1 MFENLEELKKKK
13 IIHKERLSGGFSF
26 ETWKVVLED
35 GENLIFR
42 TAPRIEIEDGKVF
55 DPYEIFNREKLF
67 YSEVNT
73 HHPGRCPIVYEIVEN
88 KDSDIQSYQVMS
100 YIEGVSL
107 EKYIKTLEDSECARL
122 LKDVGII
129 TAEIN
134 NIKPDESS
142 SLNLGSWRSVFHN
155 MLLERLNPLV
165 NLNLLDE
172 GERDLLLHV
181 YRNQKI
187 ENDKS
192 LLHLDM
198 RLPNLIYKNGSIHV
212 IDSEHCRIGDPL
224 YELAIVD
231 VAGLLTKDFIEGY
244 TSTIIYDLDKDSILY
259 KLYKLER
266 LGALSFLFNQIA
278 KNESMFKKIYNV
290 FISIKDEILNQ

>member
-1 MFENLEELKKKK
+1 MFKNLKEFKEKK
-13 IIHKERLSGGFSF
+13 IIHRERLFGGFSF
-26 ETWKVVLED
+26 ETWKVILDD

-42 TAPRIEIEDGKVF
+42 TAPRIEIKDGKVF
-55 DPYEIFNREKLF
+55 NPYEIFNREKLF
-67 YSEVNT
+67 YSEVNSY
-73 HHPGRCPIVYEIVEN
+73 HPGRCPIVYEIVEN
-88 KDSDIQSYQVMS
+88 NDSNIQSYQVMS

-107 EKYIKTLEDSECARL
+107 EKHIKTLEVTERAKL

-134 NIKPDESS
+134 NIKLDESS
-142 SLNLGSWRSVFHN
+142 GLNLGSWRSVFYK

-172 GERDLLLHV
+172 GERDLLLHA
-181 YRNQKI
+181 YQNQKI

-198 RLPNLIYKNGSIHV
+198 RLPNLIFKNGSIHV

-244 TSTIIYDLDKDSILY
+244 TSATIYELDKDSILY

-266 LGALSFLFNQIA
+266 LGALSFLFKQIA
-278 KNESMFKKIYNV
+278 KNENMFKRIYNI
-290 FISIKDEILNQ
+290 FISTKNEILHQ